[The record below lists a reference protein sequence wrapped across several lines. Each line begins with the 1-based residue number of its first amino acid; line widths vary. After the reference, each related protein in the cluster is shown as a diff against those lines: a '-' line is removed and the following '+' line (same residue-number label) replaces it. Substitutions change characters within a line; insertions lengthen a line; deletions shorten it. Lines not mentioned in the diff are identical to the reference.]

1 MSLLSR
7 PDKKTG
13 RRIRYLVPKIKPDG
27 HKRKPITGT
36 GLSSYMDRHGIE
48 NPVDFAKAYLTT
60 KGKDYK
66 IKGHINLRFL
76 CEQMNVTV
84 EEALLYIC
92 EGMTDSK
99 ARWRNID

>member
-1 MSLLSR
+1 MSLLSNLI
-7 PDKKTG
+7 
-13 RRIRYLVPKIKPDG
+13 RRQVDEWNLIPRIKPDG

-36 GLSSYMDRHGIE
+36 GLSSYMDKHGIE
-48 NPVDFAKAYLTT
+48 NPVDFAKVYLTT

-66 IKGHINLRFL
+66 IKGHINLRFT

-92 EGMTDSK
+92 EGILITSHVGE
-99 ARWRNID
+99 NID